1 MNTIK
6 EDVMGEK
13 IEIKKSVFTT
23 FVNKISC
30 ENDAI
35 VLISVIK
42 KNYPDATHI
51 CYAYI
56 VDNIERCTD
65 DGEPSGTAGKPI
77 LNVLKQKKLTNV
89 LVVVVRYFGGVKLG
103 AGGLVRAYTIATTSC
118 LEKVSIIE
126 IKNICKV
133 SFHIDYDKAFNI
145 YLLTNLNYFSILERV
160 GNDFVISCGPQD
172 LDKTLNSIKRY
183 NVTNLKIEYVKV

>member
-56 VDNIERCTD
+56 VDNIERCID

-160 GNDFVISCGPQD
+160 GNDFVISCEPQD

>member
-103 AGGLVRAYTIATTSC
+103 AGALVRAYTIATTSC

-160 GNDFVISCGPQD
+160 GNDFVISCEPQD

>member
-1 MNTIK
+1 MKSIK
-6 EDVMGEK
+6 FNIENEFIIKKSKFITKLYFVTSE
-13 IEIKKSVFTT
+13 IEIKNILDE
-23 FVNKISC
+23 NKT
-30 ENDAI
+30 EY
-35 VLISVIK
+35 K
-42 KNYPDATHI
+42 DATHI

-103 AGGLVRAYTIATTSC
+103 AGGLVRTYTIATTSC

-160 GNDFVISCGPQD
+160 GNDFVISCEPQD

>member
-118 LEKVSIIE
+118 LQKVSIIE

-160 GNDFVISCGPQD
+160 GNDFVISCEPQD

>member
-42 KNYPDATHI
+42 KKYPDATHI

-126 IKNICKV
+126 IKNNCKV

-160 GNDFVISCGPQD
+160 GNDFVISCEPQD

>member
-160 GNDFVISCGPQD
+160 GNDFVISCEPQD